1 MAIITEQV
9 LATGHRLGNKGHSH
23 VIGTP
28 VGNLL
33 RRHVWGEHVTF
44 KYAIPLKSLPIA
56 ITCIVPIQKVPEQ
69 SSHLA
74 VWQHESC
81 KWLNSSLEL
90 KVGYIY
96 KEKSKQRQMD
106 AENVKTF
113 VISRRSQTTPDA
125 SPRAPRA
132 RRYSARVSRPRRAR
146 LTTRS
151 QTRASLPLPLSSSSC
166 ARALALLD
174 PGTRRRDPLGCP
186 FPRRR

>member
-1 MAIITEQV
+1 MHRHLSILSSTEPV
-9 LATGHRLGNKGHSH
+9 DGNHDGASSRHWSDLETK

-132 RRYSARVSRPRRAR
+132 RNVTPHA
-146 LTTRS
+146 
-151 QTRASLPLPLSSSSC
+151 
-166 ARALALLD
+166 
-174 PGTRRRDPLGCP
+174 
-186 FPRRR
+186 